1 MGYPA
6 PGPAAYGAAMKHRGP
21 IAVWLGLPL
30 ITLGIYGIVWHYK
43 VNKEMGQFDP
53 RRPVNPVMSVLAVT
67 LGVFLIV
74 PPFVSVYNTGK
85 RIREAQRAAGVEPT
99 CSAGLGV
106 FLMFFCSL
114 YVLYY
119 QSQLNKVVERYG
131 DVAPGTQV
139 PLAV

>member
-43 VNKEMGQFDP
+43 INKEMGQFDP
-53 RRPVNPVMSVLAVT
+53 RRPVNPVMSVLAMT
-67 LGVFLIV
+67 LGCFLIL
-74 PPFVSVYNTGK
+74 PPYISVFRTGK
-85 RIREAQRAAGVEPT
+85 RINEAQRAAGVEPS
-99 CSAGLGV
+99 CSAGLGL
-106 FLMFFCSL
+106 FLAFIGFHA
-114 YVLYY
+114 LYY
-119 QSQLNKVVERYG
+119 QVQLNKVVERYG